1 MIEKLNDDIV
11 KINSNLDI
19 LPKKTKKNIE
29 KYNQYLET
37 SIEKYTYLLSKVK
50 EEMEFRRDEVKNK
63 YGNMSYE
70 EMDTSIDYDSIKFSD
85 FRARSSEKLNLENLF
100 YRLEHSSNNLDEVN
114 SILSTIISN
123 FRDAGVSINEQDF
136 TLTKFVNEYIKALL
150 GSRDDIQDVFNDIYW
165 KDSDILKHIE
175 LNIRYLYYKNEKVIN
190 EYFKNKFESFEFSRF
205 IHEHK
210 NKIMAVE
217 AEKHESEKYLYDLFI
232 NKELDVNE
240 FLNDTRKEELM
251 SSLLVNRENPRNY
264 ENMTKLRK
272 SLYEYK
278 EYKTFEFIIKDMKS
292 LYEHKTEYKDL
303 FANKLKEISKK
314 EKTILGYNKKI
325 NSTGLFKPN
334 AQKIILLE
342 TEKYKLLD
350 EIVKDYEE
358 LDSLKIKDTVFNYV
372 TEETNYYDLF
382 KLTTYNFNY
391 FVELL
396 KKQNSDITTEEILAK
411 LDELQK
417 YIYDNYV
424 DIIDNIRI
432 IENKEL
438 DKVVC
443 DKYKLNDLIVNH
455 DNLTLDQ
462 IDKYIVSVDKAILFY
477 DIDRLNI
484 NLEGIKFILDTDDI
498 FKKID

>member
-1 MIEKLNDDIV
+1 MIEKLNDDIA

-303 FANKLKEISKK
+303 FAWI
-314 EKTILGYNKKI
+314 
-325 NSTGLFKPN
+325 
-334 AQKIILLE
+334 
-342 TEKYKLLD
+342 
-350 EIVKDYEE
+350 
-358 LDSLKIKDTVFNYV
+358 
-372 TEETNYYDLF
+372 
-382 KLTTYNFNY
+382 
-391 FVELL
+391 
-396 KKQNSDITTEEILAK
+396 
-411 LDELQK
+411 
-417 YIYDNYV
+417 
-424 DIIDNIRI
+424 
-432 IENKEL
+432 
-438 DKVVC
+438 
-443 DKYKLNDLIVNH
+443 
-455 DNLTLDQ
+455 
-462 IDKYIVSVDKAILFY
+462 
-477 DIDRLNI
+477 
-484 NLEGIKFILDTDDI
+484 
-498 FKKID
+498 